1 MYRIVFMGTPDFS
14 VSALEAIYNANY
26 EIVLAVSQMDK
37 PAGRDLKIRPTPVK
51 EFCISHNIP
60 IIQPDRIKDNQE
72 FLDTLKQLSPDFI
85 ITAAYGKILPKE
97 VLEIPKIA
105 PLNVHASLLPKY
117 RGAGPIQWSVING
130 DSITGITI
138 MVMDEGMDTGDML
151 LKEQIDIDSNDTYG
165 TLYEKLR
172 ILGGQ
177 ALVKALNNYNSLI
190 PQKQE
195 GEFTLA
201 PMIEKKLGKI
211 DWNKSALEIHNLVR
225 GLNPMPGAYFNIEDK
240 IYKVW
245 ETEIVS
251 DSNYDNVQPGHI
263 IVANSKD
270 GLLIKT
276 GKDILSIKTIQAQNS
291 KRMNICDYLR
301 GNTI

>member
-60 IIQPDRIKDNQE
+60 IIQPDRIKGNQE
-72 FLDTLKQLSPDFI
+72 FLDILKQLSPDFI